1 MAKSTINQAVRI
13 FYDKAVLPDG
23 GIVEMVIWRVPEP
36 VPPTTH
42 GLKYRLFYGKDGER
56 IVGYDNERG
65 KGDHRHFKGRETAY
79 RFVGPEKL
87 VADFLADVEKAR
99 GEA

>member
-1 MAKSTINQAVRI
+1 MAKSTINKAERI

-79 RFVGPEKL
+79 RFVDPEKL
-87 VADFLADVEKAR
+87 IADFLADVERAR
-99 GEA
+99 S

>member
-1 MAKSTINQAVRI
+1 
-13 FYDKAVLPDG
+13 
-23 GIVEMVIWRVPEP
+23 MVIWQVPEP

-42 GLKYRLFYGKDGER
+42 GLKCRLFYGKDGER

-79 RFVGPEKL
+79 RFVSPEKL